1 MVTYEE
7 VEKIL
12 AKTAEVPFPEVTRV
26 IPNERYATM
35 LYDDFAGDLGELSAI
50 TQYIYE
56 HIQLNDQPDLA
67 KIMKRIAIEE
77 MKHLDIVGDI
87 IKRSGKKAIYQDA
100 KGILW
105 SAKNVKYE
113 FKGIKEIMDFNI
125 YSENKAIEGYRKAI
139 MYTNQMS
146 LKRLW
151 ERIIVD
157 EKTHKMIFER
167 IKQESKS

>member
-7 VEKIL
+7 VEKLL
-12 AKTAEVPFPEVTRV
+12 AKTDQIPYPEVTRV
-26 IPNERYATM
+26 IPNERYASM
-35 LYDDFAGDLGELSAI
+35 LYDDYAGNLGELSAI

-56 HIQLNDQPDLA
+56 HIQFNDQPDLA

-87 IKRSGKKAIYQDA
+87 IKRLGKKAIYQDT

-105 SAKNVKYE
+105 SAKNVQYDFNNITE
-113 FKGIKEIMDFNI
+113 MMDFNI

-139 MYTNQMS
+139 VYTNQLN

-151 ERIIVD
+151 ERIIMD
-157 EKTHKMIFER
+157 EKTHRMIFEM
-167 IKQESKS
+167 IKQEG